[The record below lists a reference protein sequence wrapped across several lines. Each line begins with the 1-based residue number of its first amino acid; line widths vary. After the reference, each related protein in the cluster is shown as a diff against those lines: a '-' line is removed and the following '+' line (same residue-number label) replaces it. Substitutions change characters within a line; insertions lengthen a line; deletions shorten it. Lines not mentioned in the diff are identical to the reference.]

1 MAQLPYVGSKINLI
15 SHSEIRYEGTLAEI
29 DKEKQTVSLVN
40 VRSFGTEGRRT
51 DLFIKP
57 KPTPFAKIVFRGQ
70 DIKDLNV
77 QQASAAEDPAFH
89 DPAILAHEEV
99 RPEPEAAP
107 AAAAAGAAG
116 AKSLAEVKQ
125 AKAQAQRKKKEE
137 QQQATAAAAKAAAAS
152 APEQKPDA
160 NIAVKTPANAEEWA
174 ARTAGG
180 RFHPTRLNTRW
191 KPDEKQQQQLL
202 QQQMMEQQQQQLL
215 LQQQQQLR
223 QRPSTGSFVRGVRGP
238 PVNPAD
244 ANIDIAATSAA
255 LEKEKQKLLEQTPA
269 VADVTPAYNPSSF
282 FDNLG
287 ASSASRLAS
296 SGAATT
302 AAVQPQA
309 HVRRQNE
316 NALNRET
323 FGATDQPQP
332 QVRQQQVPQQT
343 RRYPQQPPV
352 HVQQP
357 YYNNNR
363 VVPGSHGNRYG
374 GHNRTGHHTFQ
385 RSQSQTGPRP
395 GPRY

>member
-1 MAQLPYVGSKINLI
+1 MAQQLPYVGSKINLI

-29 DKEKQTVSLVN
+29 DRVKMTVSLIN
-40 VRSFGTEGRRT
+40 VRSFGTEGRRA

-57 KPTPFAKIVFRGQ
+57 KPAPFAKIVFRGQ

-77 QQASAAEDPAFH
+77 QQASAVEDPGAAFQ

-107 AAAAAGAAG
+107 ASPAAGAAG

-125 AKAQAQRKKKEE
+125 AKGQAQRKKKEE
-137 QQQATAAAAKAAAAS
+137 QQQANAAAARAAAAS
-152 APEQKPDA
+152 APNPPVQTADP
-160 NIAVKTPANAEEWA
+160 NIVVKAPATAEEWN

-180 RFHPTRLNTRW
+180 RFHPARLNNRW
-191 KPDEKQQQQLL
+191 KPDEKQQQQ
-202 QQQMMEQQQQQLL
+202 QQQL

-223 QRPSTGSFVRGVRGP
+223 QRPSTGSYVRGRGP
-238 PVNPAD
+238 PVDPID

-255 LEKEKQKLLEQTPA
+255 LEKEKPKLLEQTPA
-269 VADVTPAYNPSSF
+269 VADVTPAYNPSNNF

-296 SGAATT
+296 STAAATT
-302 AAVQPQA
+302 AVQP
-309 HVRRQNE
+309 RRQNE

-323 FGATDQPQP
+323 FGTTEQQQP
-332 QVRQQQVPQQT
+332 QVRQQMPQQA

-352 HVQQP
+352 QQP
-357 YYNNNR
+357 YYNR
-363 VVPGSHGNRYG
+363 VQPGSHGNRYG
-374 GHNRTGHHTFQ
+374 GHNRTGHHTYQ
-385 RSQSQTGPRP
+385 RSQAPTGPRP